1 VALVDVRTG
10 VSAGCLEFVYVLR
23 RFDPPV
29 SPTLKP
35 AVCNSRGVRIRK
47 TDEREALWDEL
58 QEATDEAT
66 LAKALDRAARHY
78 VEDLRNKR
86 RAADE
91 TAPRVLEELST
102 EVMPISV
109 ETVVGTDS

>member
-1 VALVDVRTG
+1 MAGVRLYA
-10 VSAGCLEFVYVLR
+10 VPSRPRL
-23 RFDPPV
+23 

-58 QEATDEAT
+58 QEATGEAT

-78 VEDLRNKR
+78 VEDQRNKR
-86 RAADE
+86 RVADE
-91 TAPRVLEELST
+91 IAPRVLEELST
-102 EVMPISV
+102 GPMPIHIEPKIGV
-109 ETVVGTDS
+109 DD